1 LLCERICKCIEDYQ
15 FKFNNEQVDVTLSI
29 GICARQPEMKS
40 FKEMIRIADK
50 VLYED
55 KSKGRN
61 QVAIA

>member
-1 LLCERICKCIEDYQ
+1 
-15 FKFNNEQVDVTLSI
+15 
-29 GICARQPEMKS
+29 MKS